1 MELQEIVF
9 KIECN
14 GISGTAFFINKNRA
28 ITAYHNIVDH
38 EKNNINCT
46 LSCGRKFKA
55 NLSQKVTEHY
65 KKLDVALLELHDDF
79 HFSENFSFTNYKK
92 IENGTYW
99 ISRGFPSAK
108 KISGDNILYGDNNI
122 INQQLNHLRNYKI
135 DLELE
140 HSKKL
145 STYSGYSGSPLV
157 INNSISGIINQE
169 LLENGESKELTAL
182 SIKYFIDL
190 LLSEDIDI
198 IEKDSST
205 YNPLRRTL
213 SSEWFKRHI
222 DKGVQDLGVRYTP
235 AIHVKLDV
243 ENKID
248 ALLKNKG
255 FCAESKTRFHN
266 YLLSIN
272 KLIER
277 LSGQTTFK
285 KSTNEY
291 SKQSKLIN
299 DINSSKEKTQ
309 RHFEEFCNSKYSHL
323 NFNELRSEAEIILKS
338 IKILENILTENG
350 YSNEETKNAINAST
364 SFLSYLENPD
374 VNVLLANNPYLL
386 LKGKAGTGKSHLLA
400 DAILAQQKN
409 DIPAILLLGQHFT
422 NDKSPW
428 TQILSEILRVEGTE
442 HQFLS
447 ALNEIGQE
455 RRQRILFSID
465 AINEGKGKYFWPDH
479 FISFVNIFKQYPWI
493 CLVLTIRDT
502 YLPKLVPKNI
512 SEKTEIITANHIG
525 FSGREQDAIK
535 IFFNYYKINLPK
547 IPYTSVEFSNPL
559 FLKLFCE
566 GLFCRG
572 LHEIPEGYGGI
583 SSVMNY
589 FIDNIDEKLGHP
601 KFYDY
606 DSSGRVCRK
615 IVHAL
620 IKHKQ
625 SNEMSYILYDDACDI
640 ANKIVEKY
648 SNKKGFIEDLVH
660 EGLLSKNLYWLDDG
674 QDVEGVYFAYER
686 LDDHFLAD
694 FLAKNVIAKHNI
706 NNIFKPEGELFY
718 LIQKHYIYQGTIEA
732 LSIILPELYEKDLF
746 ELVDENYIES
756 DEIVNAFINSLIWR
770 KLDTIGEKT
779 TKYVNEV
786 VLKYEESF
794 QNFLDFMY
802 VVAGDVNHPY
812 NANKLHS
819 MLSTMPLAIR
829 DAEWTTRLKYSNEHD
844 TYVSRLLEWVLKS
857 DMHRSLSDDSA
868 LLTSISISWLLS
880 STTIDLRDKATYAL
894 SNILI
899 NRLNLGLNL
908 IRIFHKIDDPY
919 IHERIFAAVYGA
931 TLNSENLSDLPN
943 LANYIVDEIFQMEEV
958 YPNVLIRDY
967 ARNIVEYALY
977 RGVVNLVDPEI
988 IRPPY
993 NSNMPSSFP
1002 SNDETD
1008 SYKFNW
1014 DSEDFKQIHGSQNK
1028 ILSSMVTEYG
1038 RGVCCYGDFGRYT
1051 FQSALNLWKGIDP
1064 NLLSNYACKLIFEK
1078 FGYNVDIHGHFDRYA
1093 NDGDRFENRVER
1105 IGKKYQWLSLYEVVA
1120 RVADNFKITDWNDN
1134 EAGYYQ
1140 GPWQNGLRNID
1151 PTFPPHNDNREQLPI
1166 TINKIDFNSW
1176 SDDGGSWTTST
1187 DSLPD
1192 PKEMIVNGDFLSL
1205 EASFSWSE
1213 PNQLGIERE
1222 NGERKQ
1228 IWYQI
1233 RSYLVKEVEYETLK
1247 SWLKTQDFMGRWL
1260 PESSENYSVFS
1271 KEHYW
1276 SPAYRDK
1283 VADNEELHWQSI
1295 KKNRSDYSDNE
1306 IIADVLPTA
1315 EEHRWD
1321 DKNGTS
1327 FLAPRSEMFEGMSL
1341 SSSEIPSCW
1350 FNNNG
1355 QLACFDPHVF
1365 GEERSELM
1373 VNRSL
1378 LENFLNKNNLKIL
1391 WTVLGE
1397 KQVLGSTPKNN
1408 WIDIS
1413 GVYYLSEDSV
1423 EGSTT
1428 VHLKEL
1434 GWKSKEN
1441 SNRVTPNFDFKE
1453 LLNTLKD
1460 SD

>member
-1 MELQEIVF
+1 MDLREVVF
-9 KIECN
+9 RIEC
-14 GISGTAFFINKNRA
+14 GTLSGTAFFISKNRA
-28 ITAYHNIVDH
+28 ITAYHNIKEH
-38 EKNNINCT
+38 EVNDITCT
-46 LSCGRKFKA
+46 LNCGRKIKA
-55 NLSQKVTEHY
+55 NLSQKVTEDY
-65 KKLDVALLELHDDF
+65 KELDVALLELHDEF
-79 HFSENFSFTNYKK
+79 HFSEAFSFTNYNR
-92 IENGTYW
+92 IESGTYW

-108 KISGDNILYGDNNI
+108 KTSGDNILYGDNNI
-122 INQQLNHLRNYKI
+122 VNQQLNYLRNKKI

-145 STYSGYSGSPLV
+145 FTYSGYSGAPLV

-182 SIKYFIDL
+182 SIKYFIGL
-190 LLSEDIDI
+190 LLSEGIDI
-198 IEKDSST
+198 VEKESST

-213 SSEWFKRHI
+213 STEWFKSHI
-222 DKGVQDLGVRYTP
+222 DKGIQDLGVRYTP
-235 AIHVKLDV
+235 VIHVKLDI

-248 ALLKNKG
+248 ALLKNEG
-255 FCAESKTRFHN
+255 FCEESRVRFHN

-272 KLIER
+272 KLIGG
-277 LSGQTTFK
+277 LSGKETFK
-285 KSTNEY
+285 ISTNEY
-291 SKQSKLIN
+291 FNQSTLIN
-299 DINSSKEKTQ
+299 DINSSKDKIQ
-309 RHFEEFCNSKYSHL
+309 RHFEDFCNSRCSHL
-323 NFNELRSEAEIILKS
+323 NFYLLRHEAEAILKS
-338 IKILENILTENG
+338 INILSENG
-350 YSNEETKNAINAST
+350 YSNEETKNASNAST
-364 SFLSYLENPD
+364 SFLSYLDNPD

-400 DAILAQQKN
+400 DTIVAQQKK
-409 DIPAILLLGQHFT
+409 DVPAILLLGQHFT
-422 NDKSPW
+422 SDKSPW
-428 TQILSEILRVEGTE
+428 TQILSDILRIEGTE
-442 HQFLS
+442 QQFLS

-455 RRQRILFSID
+455 RRQRVLFSID
-465 AINEGKGKYFWPDH
+465 AINEGKGKYFWSDH
-479 FISFVNIFKQYPWI
+479 FISFVNGFKQYPWV

-502 YLPKLVPKNI
+502 YLPKLVPKDI
-512 SEKTEIITANHIG
+512 AAKTKIITANHIG

-535 IFFNYYKINLPK
+535 IFFNHYKINLPK

-572 LHEIPEGYGGI
+572 LHEIPEGYGGM
-583 SSVMNY
+583 SSIMNY

-606 DSSGRVCRK
+606 DVSGRVCRK

-620 IKHKQ
+620 TKYKQ
-625 SNEMSYILYDDACDI
+625 SNEVSYVLYDDACDI
-640 ANKIVEKY
+640 ANKLLEKY
-648 SNKKGFIEDLVH
+648 SNKKGIIEDLVH
-660 EGLLSKNLYWLDDG
+660 EGFLSKNLYWLNDG

-694 FLAKNVIAKHNI
+694 FLAKNVITESNI
-706 NNIFKPEGELFY
+706 NNVFKLGGDLFY
-718 LIQKHYIYQGTIEA
+718 LIQKHYMYQGAIEA
-732 LSIILPELYEKDLF
+732 LSIVLPELYGKELF
-746 ELVDENYIES
+746 EIVDEKYHEN

-779 TKYVNEV
+779 TEYVNNV
-786 VLKYEESF
+786 VVNYEESF

-819 MLSTMPLAIR
+819 ILSKMPLPIR
-829 DAEWTTRLKYSNEHD
+829 DAEWTTRLKYLDEHNASI
-844 TYVSRLLEWVLKS
+844 SRLLEWVLKS
-857 DMHRSLSDDSA
+857 DMHRNLSDDSA

-899 NRLNLGLNL
+899 NRLNLGLDL
-908 IRIFHKIDDPY
+908 IKKFNEIDDPY
-919 IHERIFAAVYGA
+919 VHERIFAAVYGA
-931 TLNSENLSDLPN
+931 VLNTDKLSDLPN
-943 LANYIVDEIFQMEEV
+943 LANYIVENVFQVEEV

-977 RGVVNLVDPEI
+977 KGEINLVNPGI

-993 NSNMPSSFP
+993 NSHMPSSFP
-1002 SNDETD
+1002 SNEETD

-1014 DSEDFKQIHGSQNK
+1014 DSENFKPIYGSQNK

-1038 RGVCCYGDFGRYT
+1038 RGVCSYGDFGRYT
-1051 FQSALNLWKGIDP
+1051 FQSALNLWKEIDP

-1078 FGYNVDIHGHFDRYA
+1078 FGYNVDIHGYFDQHA
-1093 NDGDRFENRVER
+1093 KDGDRFENRIER

-1120 RVADNFKITDWNDN
+1120 RVADNFKVTDWNGH

-1151 PTFPPHNDNREQLPI
+1151 PTFPPHKESGELPI
-1166 TINKIDFNSW
+1166 TVNNIDFDSW

-1187 DSLPD
+1187 NGLPD
-1192 PKEMIVNGDFLSL
+1192 PKEMIVNGEFLSL
-1205 EASFSWSE
+1205 EASFSWLE

-1233 RSYLVKEVEYETLK
+1233 RSYLVKEVEYENLK
-1247 SWLKTQDFMGRWL
+1247 SWLETQDFMGRWL

-1283 VADNEELHWQSI
+1283 VADNEELRWQSI
-1295 KKNRSDYSDNE
+1295 KKNKADYSDGE
-1306 IIADVLPTA
+1306 IIAEVLPTA

-1350 FNNNG
+1350 FDNNG

-1365 GEERSELM
+1365 GEERSELI

-1378 LENFLNKNNLKIL
+1378 LENFLNNNNLKIL

-1397 KQVLGSTPKNN
+1397 KQVLGSTSKNN

-1423 EGSTT
+1423 EGSAT
-1428 VHLKEL
+1428 VHSKEL

-1441 SNRVTPNFDFKE
+1441 SKRVTHDFDFDE
-1453 LLNTLKD
+1453 LLNTLSKN